1 MCRRLL
7 PLPDPRPDYSLGASI
22 RVPSAYDPPQRDP
35 GNPAATPS
43 DPLAADLERIA
54 VGAVSLTT
62 QALAQADGGSDLT
75 FPQWRAL
82 LILGESEDGARIGQ
96 VAARV
101 GVTLPATSRLLRRLE
116 RRGLVALAV
125 DDSDRRA
132 TRARLTVPGRM
143 VRSTILAHRR
153 AVLDEI
159 VQALGDDDRR
169 DLAAG
174 LAAIADAMGDLS

>member
-1 MCRRLL
+1 MTPRSATPGTRRR
-7 PLPDPRPDYSLGASI
+7 PPRTRWPPTSNAS
-22 RVPSAYDPPQRDP
+22 PSA
-35 GNPAATPS
+35 PS
-43 DPLAADLERIA
+43 ASRRRR
-54 VGAVSLTT
+54 SHRLT
-62 QALAQADGGSDLT
+62 AGRDLT